1 MERPNGGFL
10 LQKYYMVRLMTL
22 KVSVWNALEGSMSS
36 QPLLESA
43 FKAAFCRQNLPSYGA
58 VEVAEELGYVK
69 LDGFGPPYH
78 EGASCAHQNRSLL
91 VDEAQSKKN

>member
-1 MERPNGGFL
+1 
-10 LQKYYMVRLMTL
+10 
-22 KVSVWNALEGSMSS
+22 MSS

-69 LDGFGPPYH
+69 LDGIGPPYH
-78 EGASCAHQNRSLL
+78 EGASVAHQNRSFSYS
-91 VDEAQSKKN
+91 DPEPPSQSRTHH